1 MEITFIDKDEVQM
14 LLGSTTLKCED
25 GVIYFDLEDMFPSK
39 TMESMENFEMSIE
52 GTNLEL
58 PKNLKVGQSLKD
70 VEIIM
75 HIDSSPMKMTFKVN
89 IIERMVPAEEH
100 LNTPAGEFDC
110 FKISQKIYLKAMI
123 KIETSTIEW
132 YSYKV
137 GMVKSE
143 TYNKKGKLK
152 EYSLLT
158 SYSY

>member
-1 MEITFIDKDEVQM
+1 
-14 LLGSTTLKCED
+14 
-25 GVIYFDLEDMFPSK
+25 
-39 TMESMENFEMSIE
+39 MSIE

-70 VEIIM
+70 AEIIM

-89 IIERMVPAEEH
+89 IIERMVLAEEH
-100 LNTPAGEFDC
+100 LNTPADEFDC

-158 SYSY
+158 AYSY